1 MSDLQISRTDAE
13 IVALYLERDE
23 QAIAETDRK
32 YGSWLLRVAY
42 NILHNYSDSE
52 ECRNDTYLS
61 AWNHIPPDLPRVL
74 QAYLLKLTRNHALDR
89 WRLLHRSK
97 RISPEAMVPLY
108 ELDNVLPDTSEAV
121 KWDSAA
127 TAAVIN
133 AWMAEAV
140 PQQRY
145 IFLSRYYCMRP
156 LKEIAERTGLSVPG
170 VKKALEKI
178 RQELKERLT
187 QAEVSL

>member
-1 MSDLQISRTDAE
+1 MSDLQINRTDAE
-13 IVALYLERDE
+13 IIALYLERDE
-23 QAIAETDRK
+23 QAIAETDLK
-32 YGSWLLRVAY
+32 YGSWLLVVAY

-61 AWNHIPPDLPRVL
+61 AWNHIPPDQPQVL
-74 QAYLLKLTRNHALDR
+74 QAYLLRLTRNHALDR

-108 ELDNVLPDTSEAV
+108 ELENVLQDHPAEA
-121 KWDSAA
+121 KMDSAA
-127 TAAVIN
+127 IAEGIN
-133 AWMAEAV
+133 DWMAAAT
-140 PQQRY
+140 PRQRY

-156 LKEIAERTGLSVPG
+156 LKDIAERTGLSVPG
-170 VKKALEKI
+170 VKKALAKI

-187 QAEVSL
+187 QAGVSL